1 MQRIIFS
8 IFIIILLSNYA
19 LAKEDTLDFKTVD
32 YKTYGYYIN
41 QNWDSLVYLGEL
53 AIDQDIDYYYLRV
66 RLGVAYYEKQRYLTA
81 CKHFQQ
87 ALIFYSQSD
96 FAMLY
101 LYKSYIQLGREA
113 EARLLFKSFSK
124 ALKTET
130 RIPES
135 YFISQVYTEGGYLF
149 SNNESKNKDID
160 LDGDANIYGET
171 ALSKDKYFFNLGLQ
185 HDIGKKLSLYHAYT
199 NLTINYSRVVKGYNT
214 KQVSS
219 DLIIR
224 QQEYYINADWFMKKG
239 FNLTPAFHFL
249 SLKYK
254 TNNTKTDTN
263 MRKYVASLALSK
275 RFTNTHVSLFGTYS
289 DFEESMQI
297 QAGLLLTLCPFSNLK
312 FYSTTGVVNKN
323 NFTNNSPPGNGNKG
337 HNESKQ
343 TVSSSFVF
351 SELLG
356 VKYYKN
362 NWLEI
367 SATYG
372 ELKNYN
378 EKNAMVV
385 YDTPDKINY
394 KLEANLF
401 FQINKKIRLSLG
413 YQYWDLTGT
422 YFVQNSFL
430 PGDIRSYNTSYQN
443 QLITGGLKWNL

>member
-1 MQRIIFS
+1 MHRIIFL
-8 IFIIILLSNYA
+8 ILTFILLSNYSF
-19 LAKEDTLDFKTVD
+19 AKEDSLDFKTVD

-41 QNWDSLVYLGEL
+41 QKWDSLIFLGEL
-53 AIDQDIDYYYLRV
+53 AIDLDIDYYYLRV
-66 RLGVAYYEKQRYLTA
+66 RLGVAYYEKQKYLAA

-87 ALIFYSQSD
+87 ALIFDSQSD

-124 ALKTET
+124 ALKSET
-130 RIPES
+130 KIPES
-135 YFISQVYTEGGYLF
+135 YFVSQVYAEGGYLF

-171 ALSKDKYFFNLGLQ
+171 ALSKDKYFFHFGLQ
-185 HDIGKKLSLYHAYT
+185 HDIGKKVSIYHAYN
-199 NLTINYSRVVKGYNT
+199 NLTINYSRIVKGFNT
-214 KQVSS
+214 EQVSS
-219 DLIIR
+219 DIIIR
-224 QQEYYINADWFMKKG
+224 QQEYYINAEWFMKKG
-239 FNLTPAFHFL
+239 FSLSPAFHLL
-249 SLKYK
+249 SLKYT
-254 TNNTKTDTN
+254 TNDIKADTN
-263 MRKYVASLALSK
+263 MRKHVASLALSK
-275 RFTNTHVSLFGTYS
+275 RFTNTQVSLFGTYS

-297 QAGLLLTLCPFSNLK
+297 QAGLLLTVYPFSNLK

-323 NFTNNSPPGNGNKG
+323 NFTDNSPPGNGKKG
-337 HNESKQ
+337 NNATKR

-356 VKYYKN
+356 VKFYKN

-378 EKNAMVV
+378 EKNAMIV

-401 FQINKKIRLSLG
+401 FQLNKKLRLTLG

-430 PGDIRSYNTSYQN
+430 PGDIRSFNTNYQN